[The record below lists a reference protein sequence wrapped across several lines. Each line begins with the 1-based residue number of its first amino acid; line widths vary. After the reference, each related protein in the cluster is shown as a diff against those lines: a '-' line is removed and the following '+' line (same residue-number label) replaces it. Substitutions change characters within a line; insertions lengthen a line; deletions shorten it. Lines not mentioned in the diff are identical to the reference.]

1 MKLQGADVLGAGWR
15 AKGGKI
21 QQPFFFSPFLLFLT
35 QMENPL
41 QLREYSSHRARG

>member
-21 QQPFFFSPFLLFLT
+21 QQPFFFSPFFVFSDA
-35 QMENPL
+35 NGKSIAIK
-41 QLREYSSHRARG
+41 RI